1 MRAVKF
7 LLPLAG
13 PSIARRFPFFSTTRT
28 EAI

>member
-1 MRAVKF
+1 MRVVKF

-13 PSIARRFPFFSTTRT
+13 PSMARPFPFFSTTRT